1 MFATEGAGS
10 TQSEAEGV
18 GGVLRVGRFTCTKH
32 LQDSFAVGSWL
43 SIRLHFFFHEES
55 ALWTLT
61 DFQWLLMVDCS
72 LEISWEG
79 APGAQHCWALPGAA
93 QSPEPCE
100 RPGEGQGASGPG
112 QLTAM
117 CIWGRSKQMIWVGGQ
132 LPAESC
138 CTHGGILQR
147 ALGATTF
154 WLQNTAQYMLRIMLL
169 ILASA
174 SFSIL

>member
-117 CIWGRSKQMIWVGGQ
+117 CIWGRSKQMIWVGGWAVAGRE
-132 LPAESC
+132 LLHTWGHSAEGLGGDHFLAAKHCTIHASNYVAHSC
-138 CTHGGILQR
+138 QR
-147 ALGATTF
+147 FL
-154 WLQNTAQYMLRIMLL
+154 
-169 ILASA
+169 
-174 SFSIL
+174 